1 MIMLRIAD
9 SVRSHFV
16 IRLPEWLL
24 SGQIGLLGLQFLR
37 TDEIFAHSRAYSVIA
52 HFIRE
57 SVWGS
62 AALGI
67 SFFWLISLIL
77 NGTFVWFARWSKW
90 VRSLS
95 AFVAAGFW
103 SVSAI
108 GVFEA
113 NPHSPAIVN
122 NGGYAV
128 MAFIV
133 SLITAREVGRADR
146 KARDAAAGSK

>member
-1 MIMLRIAD
+1 MIMLRVAA

-16 IRLPEWLL
+16 VRLPEWLL
-24 SGQIGLLGLQFLR
+24 SGELGLLGLQFLR
-37 TDEIFAHSRAYSVIA
+37 SNETFATSKTYSVISHYISEA
-52 HFIRE
+52 A
-57 SVWGS
+57 WGS
-62 AALGI
+62 VALGI
-67 SFFWLISLIL
+67 SFFWLVSLIL
-77 NGTFVWFARWSKW
+77 NGTFAWFARCSKW

-95 AFVAAGFW
+95 AFLGAGFW
-103 SVSAI
+103 SVSAF

-122 NGGYAV
+122 NGGYAA

-146 KARDAAAGSK
+146 KARDAAAGKQ

>member
-1 MIMLRIAD
+1 MVILRIAGN
-9 SVRSHFV
+9 VRSHFV
-16 IRLPEWLL
+16 VRLPEWLL
-24 SGQIGLLGLQFLR
+24 SGQIGLLGMQFLR
-37 TDEIFAHSRAYSVIA
+37 TDEIFTASKTYSVIS
-52 HFIRE
+52 HFVSE
-57 SVWGS
+57 VVWGS
-62 AALGI
+62 IAVGI
-67 SFFWLISLIL
+67 AVFWIMSLVL
-77 NGTFVWFARWSKW
+77 NGTFAWFARCSKW

-103 SVSAI
+103 SVSAL

-113 NPHSPAIVN
+113 NPQSPAIVN

-146 KARDAAAGSK
+146 KARDAAAGSQ